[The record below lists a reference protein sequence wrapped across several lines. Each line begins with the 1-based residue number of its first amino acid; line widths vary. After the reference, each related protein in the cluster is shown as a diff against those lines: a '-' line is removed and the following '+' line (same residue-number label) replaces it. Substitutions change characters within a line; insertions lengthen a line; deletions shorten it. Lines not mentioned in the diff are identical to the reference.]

1 MDYKLKI
8 PVHGQSVKATIDF
21 PGAGTATIAATKL
34 GIDQATSDPYAFAV
48 SAVLA
53 GTAQG
58 LAQGD
63 TSVTFR
69 QDTSA
74 KPKGLTD
81 ANGGYRFMG
90 WFRESGVNVNRIDAD
105 NAWFNGKTDA
115 DAVKAGKQVQ
125 KNEAHEKTSTYTADN
140 AKGPRP
146 LRATTCLLLRT
157 RRRCCSITSRA
168 RRSRGRAARSTTSRR
183 IGTAMVSV

>member
-1 MDYKLKI
+1 MDYRLKI

-21 PGAGTATIAATKL
+21 PGAGTATITATKL
-34 GIDQATSDPYAFAV
+34 GIDQAASDPYAFAV

-69 QDTSA
+69 QDTSE

-90 WFRESGVNVNRIDAD
+90 
-105 NAWFNGKTDA
+105 
-115 DAVKAGKQVQ
+115 
-125 KNEAHEKTSTYTADN
+125 
-140 AKGPRP
+140 
-146 LRATTCLLLRT
+146 
-157 RRRCCSITSRA
+157 
-168 RRSRGRAARSTTSRR
+168 
-183 IGTAMVSV
+183 

>member
-1 MDYKLKI
+1 M
-8 PVHGQSVKATIDF
+8 
-21 PGAGTATIAATKL
+21 
-34 GIDQATSDPYAFAV
+34 

-63 TSVTFR
+63 ASVTFG

-90 WFRESGVNVNRIDAD
+90 WFRESDVRVNRIGQD
-105 NAWFNGKTDA
+105 NSWFDGKTD
-115 DAVKAGKQVQ
+115 DAAVTAGKQVQ
-125 KNEAHEKTSTYTADN
+125 KSEAHEKTSTYTADN
-140 AKGPRP
+140 AKGADGFKGNDLFIASYEAQVLFYNVKGETLDCQSGTAHDKSGDWYRYGAKLATPP
-146 LRATTCLLLRT
+146 LLPIVARCLPAPPL
-157 RRRCCSITSRA
+157 SVGQ
-168 RRSRGRAARSTTSRR
+168 RSRAARKRCMAAIRPLPRLSLPS
-183 IGTAMVSV
+183 